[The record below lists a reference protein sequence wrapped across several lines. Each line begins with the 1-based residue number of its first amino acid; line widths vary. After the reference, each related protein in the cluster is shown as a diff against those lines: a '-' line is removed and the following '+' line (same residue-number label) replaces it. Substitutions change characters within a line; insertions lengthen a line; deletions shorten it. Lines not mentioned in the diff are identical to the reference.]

1 MVSVVSCVK
10 QNNQRILSL
19 LLDVPGSVPKNELK
33 EALLLSSE
41 KGYIECTNSLIKAG
55 ADIDCQ
61 NSSGETPLIL
71 ATKENKP
78 DIIKALI
85 EAKCDC
91 YMTAKSGNAAIHI
104 AAQKDLLQC
113 FQILLDNGVDIN
125 TRDPGQNTPL
135 IISIIKKKYLILE
148 EVLSRPDCDVNATDC
163 YGWTALHHAAHKATG
178 VKQLLKAG
186 ANPNVYNDSGNTPL
200 MLAAIEGFSKVI
212 HLLTKANC
220 DVNMKDSSSAQK
232 TAMHIIALKGHS
244 ECIEDM
250 LEAGLDLNILDNEY
264 RTPLWYAL
272 HSGRF
277 EAVESL
283 LKYTSHVASFN
294 CPAHAPETSCPVKL
308 AFLKG
313 AKKVIKQFILIGF
326 DKDHIRYYIQNSD
339 DVTADWTTVDQNDW
353 FSFIQQPLTLLQIS
367 RIWIRHYLGR
377 LFYLN
382 VSKLPLPKSFQDF
395 LLFSDFKNI

>member
-135 IISIIKKKYLILE
+135 IIS
-148 EVLSRPDCDVNATDC
+148 S
-163 YGWTALHHAAHKATG
+163 
-178 VKQLLKAG
+178 
-186 ANPNVYNDSGNTPL
+186 
-200 MLAAIEGFSKVI
+200 
-212 HLLTKANC
+212 
-220 DVNMKDSSSAQK
+220 
-232 TAMHIIALKGHS
+232 HS

-272 HSGRF
+272 YSGRF